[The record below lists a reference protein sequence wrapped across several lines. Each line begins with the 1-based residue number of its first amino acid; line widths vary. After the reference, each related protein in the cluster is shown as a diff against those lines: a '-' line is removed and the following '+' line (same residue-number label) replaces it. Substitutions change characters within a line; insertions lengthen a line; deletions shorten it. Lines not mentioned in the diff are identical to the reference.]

1 MPTVHTYLFHRE
13 QRYIHT
19 YLTNSFSLTLS
30 PPLRTTLLPF
40 VSFRSD
46 LFRSVPSS
54 AVPSR
59 PVPSRPVPFRS
70 VPFCLI
76 PFHSRLHLLLFLFL
90 FLFLR
95 PSPSL
100 YSPSY
105 FQDTTWIT
113 LSDASNLR
121 EGYASRRSVPTKRTS
136 RLFPSEMNQ
145 IQYVSNM

>member
-1 MPTVHTYLFHRE
+1 MPTVHTYLLHRE

-59 PVPSRPVPFRS
+59 PVPFRPVPFHS
-70 VPFCLI
+70 VPF
-76 PFHSRLHLLLFLFL
+76 HSVSSRFILAFIFCFSFFYFFSYVLL
-90 FLFLR
+90 
-95 PSPSL
+95 
-100 YSPSY
+100 
-105 FQDTTWIT
+105 
-113 LSDASNLR
+113 
-121 EGYASRRSVPTKRTS
+121 RRSIRLATS
-136 RLFPSEMNQ
+136 KIRHGSHYQTHLTFEKATPLGVACQPSER
-145 IQYVSNM
+145 VDCFRAK